1 MRQQTELAI
10 DEADLTLFVVDAKMG
25 LTPVDST
32 LAEMLRRRG
41 KPVVLVANKS
51 EARGSDAG
59 FYDAYGLGLGE
70 PCPISAEHGEA

>member
-1 MRQQTELAI
+1 MG
-10 DEADLTLFVVDAKMG
+10 ADRSGDRRSRCDAFVVDAKAG
-25 LTPVDST
+25 LTPADET

-59 FYDAYGLGLGE
+59 FYDAFTLGLGD
-70 PCPISAEHGEA
+70 PCAISAEHGGA